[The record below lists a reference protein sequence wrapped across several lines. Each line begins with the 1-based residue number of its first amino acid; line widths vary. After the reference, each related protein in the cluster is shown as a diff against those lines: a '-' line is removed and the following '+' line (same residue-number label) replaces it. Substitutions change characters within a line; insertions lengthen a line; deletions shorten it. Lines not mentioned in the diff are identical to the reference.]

1 MVLSQDRPRW
11 QHDEPVRR
19 VDAVLAYNIVRWIR
33 YRAYRQMLRGRLRT
47 NGRGLL
53 GRRSSLQVRP
63 GGSMRIGAGFVTD
76 DDVLIAASGSLTL
89 GDNVFINSGS
99 RLVAHESIEI
109 GSNVV
114 IAANVSILDH
124 DHRTSV
130 EGGRLVIDGDRFV
143 TAPIRIGS
151 NVWLGDKATVL
162 KGVSIGDNVIVG
174 ANSVVTKDVASGS
187 VVAGVPARL
196 IRSLDL

>member
-1 MVLSQDRPRW
+1 M
-11 QHDEPVRR
+11 RR
-19 VDAVLAYNIVRWIR
+19 VDAVLAYNVLRWVRF
-33 YRAYRQMLRGRLRT
+33 RAYTLMLRGRLRAD
-47 NGRGLL
+47 GRGLL

-63 GGSMRIGAGFVTD
+63 GGSMRLGSGFVTD
-76 DDVLIAASGSLTL
+76 DGVLIAASGSLTL

-99 RLVAHESIEI
+99 RLVSHESIEI

-114 IAANVSILDH
+114 IASQVSILDH

-130 EGGRLVIDGDRFV
+130 EDGQLVIDGDRFV
-143 TAPIRIGS
+143 TAPVRIGS
-151 NVWLGDKATVL
+151 NVWLGDKVTVL
-162 KGVSIGDNVIVG
+162 KGVTIGDNVIVG

-187 VVAGVPARL
+187 VVAGVPTRL